1 MEKAFSLMYE
11 RLASFLVNNLDFR
24 RASVV
29 LEAGCGKGQLTI
41 PLVKKVR
48 KIKKDLRIIAV
59 DISSGPYEGN
69 FDVLKRNL
77 QEEKLQGFVLP
88 VNCDVRDMKSIKNE
102 SVDIVFSNELFC
114 DLDRDGLLKA
124 IGEFYRILKPNCQ
137 MAHGELSPV
146 PENEAQR
153 LVIEANAYSLETTQ
167 PRPEW
172 FSPFSDEVAAMLHE
186 AGFKNITT
194 QYFETNIKMDYE
206 TGIRKLEQWNTDPE
220 FIKKN
225 SSNIREFGLE
235 FPMEHIIFCEKR

>member
-1 MEKAFSLMYE
+1 MYE

-29 LEAGCGKGQLTI
+29 LEAGCGEGQLTI
-41 PLVKKVR
+41 PLVKKAR
-48 KIKKDLRIIAV
+48 KIKKALKIIAV
-59 DISSGPYEGN
+59 DISSGPYEVSL
-69 FDVLKRNL
+69 DVLKRNL
-77 QEEKLQGFVLP
+77 QEEKLRGFVLP

-102 SVDIVFSNELFC
+102 SADVVFSNELLC

-124 IGEFYRILKPNCQ
+124 IREFYRILKPNGQ